1 MLRRAFKGFTLVEI
15 MIVVAIIG
23 ILIAIAVPG
32 FIKARNTSRTNAC
45 QENMTK
51 VDGAVQQYVLD
62 ENFPTVE
69 DAGCDDTGWQTLVVG
84 PDNYLRS
91 TPECPA
97 GPVGVDYLVAES
109 AEVTGGLDPVGCPNG
124 PLIGNTLPDHLFPQ

>member
-1 MLRRAFKGFTLVEI
+1 MLRRALKGFTLVEI

-62 ENFPTVE
+62 ENFPDVE
-69 DAGCDDTGWQTLVVG
+69 TAGCDGTGWQGLVVG
-84 PDNYLRS
+84 PDTYLRS

-97 GPVGVDYLVAES
+97 GPVGVDYVVATS
-109 AEVTGGLDPVGCPNG
+109 AEVTAGDEPVQCPNG
-124 PLIGNTLPDHLFPQ
+124 TAQGGTLPDHIFPQ